1 METRFEEMLKLKN
14 KLEEANIPYTLG
26 ALWGGLQIR
35 IYADKEK
42 TRELDD
48 VVIHQYSHGYKQ
60 GLLETYNLGECD
72 GFETAEQVFKGWME
86 KYFS

>member
-1 METRFEEMLKLKN
+1 MENKFEEMLKLKN
-14 KLEEANIPYTLG
+14 KLEEANIPHTLC
-26 ALWGGLQIR
+26 ALWDGLQIR
-35 IYADKEK
+35 IYADEGK

-60 GLLETYNLGECD
+60 GLLETYLLNECE
-72 GFETAEQVFKGWME
+72 GFETAEQVFEGWKE